1 MLSNFELVIENEN
14 SYIDENKEKNYKL
27 DDDDNDDDDDGWNKK
42 TDQILLINLPLLL
55 TTSC

>member
-42 TDQILLINLPLLL
+42 QNKF
-55 TTSC
+55 S

>member
-27 DDDDNDDDDDGWNKK
+27 DDDNDEDDDDDDDGWNRKQNK
-42 TDQILLINLPLLL
+42 F
-55 TTSC
+55 S

>member
-27 DDDDNDDDDDGWNKK
+27 DDDDNDDDDGWNKK
-42 TDQILLINLPLLL
+42 QNKF
-55 TTSC
+55 S

>member
-27 DDDDNDDDDDGWNKK
+27 DDDNDEDDDDDDGWNRKQNK
-42 TDQILLINLPLLL
+42 F
-55 TTSC
+55 S

>member
-27 DDDDNDDDDDGWNKK
+27 DDDNDEEDDDDDDGWNRKQSK
-42 TDQILLINLPLLL
+42 F
-55 TTSC
+55 S

>member
-27 DDDDNDDDDDGWNKK
+27 DDDDNDDDDDSWNKK
-42 TDQILLINLPLLL
+42 QNKF
-55 TTSC
+55 S

>member
-27 DDDDNDDDDDGWNKK
+27 DNDDNDDDDDGWNKK
-42 TDQILLINLPLLL
+42 QNKF
-55 TTSC
+55 S

>member
-27 DDDDNDDDDDGWNKK
+27 ADDNDEEDDDDDDDDGWNKK
-42 TDQILLINLPLLL
+42 
-55 TTSC
+55 

>member
-27 DDDDNDDDDDGWNKK
+27 DDDNDEEDDDDDDGWNRKQNK
-42 TDQILLINLPLLL
+42 F
-55 TTSC
+55 S

>member
-27 DDDDNDDDDDGWNKK
+27 DDDDNDDDDDDDGWNKK
-42 TDQILLINLPLLL
+42 QNKF
-55 TTSC
+55 S

>member
-27 DDDDNDDDDDGWNKK
+27 DDDDNDDDDDDGWNKK
-42 TDQILLINLPLLL
+42 QNKF
-55 TTSC
+55 S

>member
-27 DDDDNDDDDDGWNKK
+27 DDDDNDDDDGDDGWNKK
-42 TDQILLINLPLLL
+42 QNKF
-55 TTSC
+55 S

>member
-27 DDDDNDDDDDGWNKK
+27 DDDDNDDDDDDDDDGWNKK
-42 TDQILLINLPLLL
+42 QNKF
-55 TTSC
+55 S

>member
-27 DDDDNDDDDDGWNKK
+27 DDDNDEEDDDDDDVWNKK
-42 TDQILLINLPLLL
+42 
-55 TTSC
+55 